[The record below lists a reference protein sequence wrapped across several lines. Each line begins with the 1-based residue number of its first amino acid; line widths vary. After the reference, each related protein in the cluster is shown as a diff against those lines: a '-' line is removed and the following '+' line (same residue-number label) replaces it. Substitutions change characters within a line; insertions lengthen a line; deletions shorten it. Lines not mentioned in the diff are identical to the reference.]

1 MKKIILLLLI
11 IFLTGCQSTYEIKI
25 NKDNIE
31 EDIKIYTENSLV
43 KNASQST
50 IDAFVETLDDWENGY
65 DYYKRELYTT
75 DEYTGYEYTY
85 TFTHEEFDAM
95 SQLRKC
101 YKDFEFNYNDN
112 TISLNTSKDF
122 LCGTYY
128 NKVDNIEI
136 TIKTD
141 YSIVSSNADKID
153 KNELTWIINKQNY
166 KNKPISFKI
175 NTANENKTNEKESK
189 INIKNII
196 IVILFI
202 VLVIIFIKRKQKSK
216 RN

>member
-25 NKDNIE
+25 NKENIE
-31 EDIKIYTENSLV
+31 ENIKIFTENSIV
-43 KNASQST
+43 KNANQETINSFSQ
-50 IDAFVETLDDWENGY
+50 TLDDWENGY
-65 DYYKRELYTT
+65 DYYNRELYTT
-75 DEYTGYEYTY
+75 EEYTGYEYTY

-101 YKDFEFNYNDN
+101 YKDFEFNYTDN

-128 NKVDNIEI
+128 NQVDNIQI
-136 TIKTD
+136 TIKTN
-141 YSIVSSNADKID
+141 YSILSSNADKIN

-166 KNKPISFKI
+166 KNKPITFTI
-175 NTANENKTNEKESK
+175 NTAKETK
-189 INIKNII
+189 DIKKKNLNLKGII
-196 IVILFI
+196 IVIIFI
-202 VLVIIFIKRKQKSK
+202 LLIIIFIKRKQKSK